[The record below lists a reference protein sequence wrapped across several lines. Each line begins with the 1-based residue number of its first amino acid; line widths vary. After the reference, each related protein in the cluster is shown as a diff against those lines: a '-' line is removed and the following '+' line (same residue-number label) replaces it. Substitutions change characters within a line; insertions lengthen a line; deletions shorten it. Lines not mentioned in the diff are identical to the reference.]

1 MSYTVE
7 NWLDNPSLSAVQACC
22 VRSPDGQ
29 TQTQVAGAEVGNETF
44 EQTINSLSALLPL
57 LTDQGLLPGQIMWS
71 FANGT
76 LFFVVRSDGTALGL
90 YCRPEIETSSAAI
103 AEFIADFVQQGNGM
117 NEA

>member
-44 EQTINSLSALLPL
+44 EQTMGALAGLMPL
-57 LTDQGLLPGQIMWS
+57 LTDQAFLPGQISWS
-71 FANGT
+71 FENGT
-76 LFFVVRSDGTALGL
+76 LLLVVRPDGTALGL

-103 AEFIADFVQQGNGM
+103 AEFIADFVRQGNGL
-117 NEA
+117 NEP